1 MGLLWL
7 AAEAES
13 VVVVYRDDSDNT
25 GEDNNTVI
33 GKRQR
38 RKLGRVEAATT
49 THARDW
55 FIDR

>member
-1 MGLLWL
+1 MGPLWP

-13 VVVVYRDDSDNT
+13 VVVYRDDSDNT
-25 GEDNNTVI
+25 DENNTNVI
-33 GKRQR
+33 G
-38 RKLGRVEAATT
+38 KLGRVKAATT